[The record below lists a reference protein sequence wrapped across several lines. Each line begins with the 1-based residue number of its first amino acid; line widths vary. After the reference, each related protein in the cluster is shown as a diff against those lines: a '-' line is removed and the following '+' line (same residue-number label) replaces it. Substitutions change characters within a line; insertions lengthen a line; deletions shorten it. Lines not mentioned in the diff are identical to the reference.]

1 MMTKDE
7 AIKEYGFSTASLKWI
22 PKGGDL
28 MKYVGQDVVFVDFRK
43 LEDGT
48 WTSECKPGHI
58 LAIGDFNA
66 ISMTYRVKYQVG
78 KDPTI
83 YYETIIP
90 EGFSF
95 DIAGAGIQ
103 NKMCRFIPESL
114 HMACIEEE
122 QFYQRLG
129 ELWDKK
135 SSIPTLALQSLSSSK
150 EKHKTLNYCKHIAVV
165 GKTDEGQT
173 LYFKLSGFKLK
184 TVKGGLK
191 ELTLMDEQKR
201 ALIVTGSEDA
211 KEYVWPGVGTLK
223 LIDLE
228 GE

>member
-1 MMTKDE
+1 MTKED
-7 AIKEYGFSTASLKWI
+7 AIKEYGFSTASMKWI

-28 MKYVGQDVVFVDFRK
+28 LKYVGQDVVFVDFRK
-43 LEDGT
+43 LEDDT

-58 LAIGDFNA
+58 VAIKDFNPV
-66 ISMTYRVKYQVG
+66 SMTYKIEYTIG
-78 KDPTI
+78 GDPTI
-83 YYETIIP
+83 HFETIIP

-95 DIAGAGIQ
+95 DIAGGGIQ
-103 NKMCRFIPESL
+103 KKMCRFIPDSL

-122 QFYQRLG
+122 QFYQKLG

-135 SSIPTLALQSLSSSK
+135 DSLSTASLQTLSSSK
-150 EKHKTLNYCKHIAVV
+150 EKHKTLNYCKHVAVV

-173 LYFKLSGFKLK
+173 LYFKLVGFKLK
-184 TVKGGLK
+184 SVKGGLK
-191 ELTLMDEQKR
+191 ELTLMDSEKR
-201 ALIVTGSEDA
+201 AHIVVGEENA
-211 KEYVWPGVGTLK
+211 KEYVWPGIGKLK

>member
-78 KDPTI
+78 KDPTVH
-83 YYETIIP
+83 YETIIP

-129 ELWDKK
+129 
-135 SSIPTLALQSLSSSK
+135 SSGIRKIQFQPLLSSHSAAVK
-150 EKHKTLNYCKHIAVV
+150 RNIKLLTTVNTL
-165 GKTDEGQT
+165 
-173 LYFKLSGFKLK
+173 L
-184 TVKGGLK
+184 
-191 ELTLMDEQKR
+191 
-201 ALIVTGSEDA
+201 
-211 KEYVWPGVGTLK
+211 
-223 LIDLE
+223 
-228 GE
+228 